1 MICLRSPEIRLYF
14 IFHEMVD
21 RFRLQ
26 SEISKDLLSSMPI
39 EAFLPKADLSD
50 LLIKNTVGV
59 KCKNCGS
66 ENVNAYSKQVRSGD
80 EATTV
85 FYTCLDCK
93 NKWRVG

>member
-1 MICLRSPEIRLYF
+1 MTDRTKLQELIC
-14 IFHEMVD
+14 
-21 RFRLQ
+21 
-26 SEISKDLLSSMPI
+26 KDLLNSI
-39 EAFLPKADLSD
+39 NIDAFLPKSNIND

-66 ENVNAYSKQVRSGD
+66 ENVNSYSKQVRSGD